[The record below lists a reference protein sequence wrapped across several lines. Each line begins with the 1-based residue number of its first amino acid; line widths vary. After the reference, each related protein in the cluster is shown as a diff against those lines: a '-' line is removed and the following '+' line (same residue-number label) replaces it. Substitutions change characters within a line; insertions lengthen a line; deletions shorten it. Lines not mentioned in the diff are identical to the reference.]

1 MLKKVFA
8 FLTGSIMMGC
18 KTVQSVFDPPSV
30 MQEGVEVLEAAPIGA
45 CAPILGWLG
54 GVCALGGMIL
64 LVISRGTLGW
74 RPLIGGIAFILINY
88 ALAIYANWFFFP
100 VAIAGTFP
108 NIVAVLLA
116 IIMYPI
122 FHLLCKK
129 TSYHR

>member
-100 VAIAGTFP
+100 VAIATGAISLAWAGKIIWK
-108 NIVAVLLA
+108 IVNDDKIKLKGLK
-116 IIMYPI
+116 
-122 FHLLCKK
+122 L
-129 TSYHR
+129 

>member
-1 MLKKVFA
+1 MLKKVFV
-8 FLTGSIMMGC
+8 FLTGAMMMGC

-30 MQEGVEVLEAAPIGA
+30 IQEGVEVLEVAPIGA

-100 VAIAGTFP
+100 VAIATGAISLAWAGKIIWK
-108 NIVAVLLA
+108 IVNDDKIKLKGLK
-116 IIMYPI
+116 
-122 FHLLCKK
+122 L
-129 TSYHR
+129 